1 MVHRWQ
7 YANVWLMLPVLVLAG
22 QAIAQ
27 ETQPD
32 SRTRT
37 IVIGTEAAYPPYS
50 FIDSANNLAGYNVE
64 VSRAVARA
72 TGLDVVVRMA
82 PWNQLRADLETGRID
97 AICGMYYSLQRDEKV
112 DFTQPFA
119 IIHHAIF
126 AGPETPDIKDVN
138 ELAEARVAV
147 MRGDIMHDYAIS
159 VGLGEQLALYETLQ
173 GALRAV
179 ENGKADVALGA
190 QLPGLHWVR
199 GLNLSGIRVTGQPL
213 APKEYCFAVGE
224 GRHDLRERLAEG
236 IAILR
241 ASGRLD
247 EIRVKW
253 LGDLDIPKI
262 DCASGRMVRIGVL
275 AKRGKDTCQAKWG
288 LTADYLTRRISGY
301 QFEIVPLAFNEIA
314 PAVAKEQV
322 DFVLVNP
329 AVYVQLEHDYR
340 VSRIVT
346 LKNLHRGE
354 PTTHFAGLLICRGDR
369 SDIRTIGD
377 VRGKRVAAVAATGF
391 GGWLM
396 QAYEMKRHGIVP
408 QEDLESI
415 EFFGTQDGVV
425 QAIAN
430 GQADVGAIRSGIL
443 EAMQAEGK
451 IHVDDFHI
459 LYSQDR
465 SSDQLYGYS
474 TRTYPEWPLAR
485 LQHTSSE
492 LAEDVAASLLQLRQ
506 SDSAAR
512 AAGIAGWTVPGNYQS
527 VHDCLLALRVRPYE
541 DYGKVSLGEVLGTY
555 WPWILAATAGFVVVL
570 TAAVMAIRFNG
581 QLRHTIEQK
590 QKTQEQLTAA
600 NAKLHDAIQRAQGL
614 AAQAEQAARTKS
626 AFLANMSH
634 EIRTPLTAIL
644 GYAELMSD
652 TDEDHASRQSYLQQI
667 SRNGRHLMNLINDI
681 LDLSKIE
688 AGQLTLEARPCNIPL
703 MIADIISMMR
713 LRADRQGVELAA
725 EFPAE
730 MPETIRTDEYRLR
743 QVLVNLVGN
752 AIKFTEEGSVR
763 LRCSY
768 DKVALDG
775 EPAVRIAVVDTG
787 IGMNPD
793 VVERLGEAFLQAD
806 ASTTREFGGTGLGL
820 AICRRL
826 IDGMNGK
833 LRIKSEAGKGSTF
846 EVILPTGPLDGV
858 AMLSDPAAVMA
869 EKPQDTQAVGE
880 TPSLRGV
887 RVLLAE
893 DNPVNQHLVRR
904 LLEKAGA
911 EVHMVTDGQQAIEQ
925 AGVKSCHVILM
936 DMHMPKVDGYTA
948 SRTLRNQ
955 GYTRPIIALTANAL
969 EDDRHR
975 CIDAGCDDYLA
986 KPVNR
991 TALLQSVADYAAVV
1005 VKKES
1010 IFEA

>member
-1 MVHRWQ
+1 M
-7 YANVWLMLPVLVLAG
+7 AWLMLPVFVLAG
-22 QAIAQ
+22 HTSAQ
-27 ETQPD
+27 EPQPD

-82 PWNQLRADLETGRID
+82 PWSQLRADLEAGRID
-97 AICGMYYSLQRDEKV
+97 AICGMYYSPQRDEKV

-119 IIHHAIF
+119 VIHHAIF
-126 AGPETPDIKDVN
+126 AGPDMPPIKDIS
-138 ELAEARVAV
+138 ELAGRRLAV
-147 MRGDIMHDYAIS
+147 MRGDIMHDYAVS
-159 VGLGEQLALYETLQ
+159 VGFEEQLVQHETLP
-173 GALRAV
+173 GALRTV
-179 ENGKADVALGA
+179 EEGKADAALGA

-199 GLNLSGIRVTGQPL
+199 VLNLANIHVTGQPL
-213 APKEYCFAVGE
+213 APKDYCFAVGE

-253 LGDLDIPKI
+253 LGDLDVPKI
-262 DCASGRMVRIGVL
+262 DCTSGRMVRIGVL

-288 LTADYLTRRISGY
+288 LTADYLTRRIPAH
-301 QFEIVPLAFNEIA
+301 QFEIVPLAFNEVDQ
-314 PAVAKEQV
+314 AVLKEQV
-322 DFVLVNP
+322 DFILVNP
-329 AVYVQLEHDYR
+329 AVYVRLEHDYR
-340 VSRIVT
+340 VSRIIT
-346 LKNLHRGE
+346 LKNIYRGE
-354 PTTHFAGLLICRGDR
+354 PTTHFAGLLICRSDR
-369 SDIRTIGD
+369 SDIRRVSD
-377 VRGKRVAAVAATGF
+377 VRGRRVAGVAVTGF

-396 QAYEMKRHGIVP
+396 QAYEMKRHGITP
-408 QEDLESI
+408 EKDLASV
-415 EFFGTQDGVV
+415 EFCGTQDGVV
-425 QAIAN
+425 QAVAN

-451 IHVDDFHI
+451 INIDDFRI

-465 SSDQLYGYS
+465 SSDQLYGHS
-474 TRTYPEWPLAR
+474 TQSYPEWPLAR

-492 LAEDVAASLLQLRQ
+492 LAEDVAASLLQLKQ
-506 SDSAAR
+506 NDSAAR
-512 AAGIAGWTVPGNYQS
+512 SAGIAGWTVPGNYQS
-527 VHDCLLALRVRPYE
+527 VHDCLLALRVPPYE
-541 DYGKVSLGEVLGTY
+541 HYGKVSLGEVLGTY
-555 WPWILAATAGFVVVL
+555 WPWILVATGGFMVVL
-570 TAAVMAIRFNG
+570 TAAVIAFRLNG
-581 QLRHTIEQK
+581 RLKDTLEQK
-590 QKTQEQLTAA
+590 QQTQEQLTAA
-600 NAKLHDAIQRAQGL
+600 NAKLHDAIQRAQDL

-652 TDEDHASRQSYLQQI
+652 TDEDEASRHSYLQQI
-667 SRNGRHLMNLINDI
+667 GRNGRHLMNLINDI

-688 AGQLTLEARPCNIPL
+688 AGQLTLETRPCNIPL
-703 MIADIISMMR
+703 MIADVISMMR

-725 EFPAE
+725 EFPTE
-730 MPETIRTDEYRLR
+730 LPETIQTDEYRLR

-752 AIKFTEEGSVR
+752 AIKFTVEGSVR
-763 LRCSY
+763 LRCSF
-768 DKVALDG
+768 DEAALDG
-775 EPAVRIAVVDTG
+775 EPALRISVIDTG
-787 IGMNPD
+787 IGMSSD

-833 LRIKSEAGKGSTF
+833 LRIKSESGKGSTF

-858 AMLSDPAAVMA
+858 AMLNDPAAETA
-869 EKPQDTQAVGE
+869 KRSQESQAAGE

-893 DNPVNQHLVRR
+893 DNPVNQHLIRR
-904 LLEKAGA
+904 LLEKAHA
-911 EVHMVTDGQQAIEQ
+911 EVYMVTDGQQAIEQ
-925 AGVKSCHVILM
+925 ADAKSCHVILM
-936 DMHMPKVDGYTA
+936 DMHMPKVDGYSATR
-948 SRTLRNQ
+948 SLRSQ
-955 GYTRPIIALTANAL
+955 GYSRPIIALTANAL
-969 EDDRHR
+969 ENDRQR
-975 CIDAGCDDYLA
+975 CLDVGCDDYLA

-991 TALLQSVADYAAVV
+991 TALLQTVADYAAIAT
-1005 VKKES
+1005 KTES